1 MQANILIFFA
11 GFACGLLVLTALETL
26 TLDRVRALA
35 FVAWDALVYRFKKI
49 KGKIYARTK

>member
-35 FVAWDALVYRFKKI
+35 FVVWDALVYRFKKI